1 MRTLLCLCSLSL
13 ILVCGAAHAEPEE
26 ELISP
31 TPPQAAAPASDAEAL
46 ARLQKM
52 KSSIPS
58 APTATPKSVGPS
70 AQAATPKSAERS
82 VLAATPKST
91 ERDTPEQ
98 IRKRGADWLA
108 QCVKDWDAETHM
120 TKKEW
125 QQVCRRVAADRINEL
140 IKQAKK

>member
-1 MRTLLCLCSLSL
+1 
-13 ILVCGAAHAEPEE
+13 
-26 ELISP
+26 
-31 TPPQAAAPASDAEAL
+31 
-46 ARLQKM
+46 M
-52 KSSIPS
+52 KGPIAS
-58 APTATPKSVGPS
+58 APTATPKPV
-70 AQAATPKSAERS
+70 ERS

-120 TKKEW
+120 TKKDW
-125 QQVCRRVAADRINEL
+125 QRVCRRVAADRINEL

>member
-1 MRTLLCLCSLSL
+1 MRTLLCLCSFSL
-13 ILVCGAAHAEPEE
+13 ILVCGASYAEPEE
-26 ELISP
+26 ELINP

-46 ARLQKM
+46 AKLQKM

-70 AQAATPKSAERS
+70 VQ
-82 VLAATPKST
+82 AATPKST
-91 ERDTPEQ
+91 ERDTPDQ

-108 QCVKDWDAETHM
+108 QCMKDWDAETHM

-125 QQVCRRVAADRINEL
+125 QVVCRRVAADRINEL

>member
-13 ILVCGAAHAEPEE
+13 ILGCGAAYAEPEE

-31 TPPQAAAPASDAEAL
+31 TPPQAAAPDSDAETL

-58 APTATPKSVGPS
+58 ARTATPKSVGPS
-70 AQAATPKSAERS
+70 AQAATPKSVERS
-82 VLAATPKST
+82 AAAPKST
-91 ERDTPEQ
+91 ERDTPDQ

-120 TKKEW
+120 TKKDW
-125 QQVCRRVAADRINEL
+125 QRVCRRVAADRINEL

>member
-1 MRTLLCLCSLSL
+1 MRTLLCLCSFSL
-13 ILVCGAAHAEPEE
+13 ILVCGVAHAEPEE
-26 ELISP
+26 DLIAP

-58 APTATPKSVGPS
+58 AQPATPKSVPS
-70 AQAATPKSAERS
+70 AQAATPKSVGPS

-91 ERDTPEQ
+91 ERDTPDQ

-120 TKKEW
+120 TKKDW
-125 QQVCRRVAADRINEL
+125 QRVCRRVAEDRINVL
-140 IKQAKK
+140 IKQSKK

>member
-1 MRTLLCLCSLSL
+1 ML
-13 ILVCGAAHAEPEE
+13 ICGVAHAEPEE
-26 ELISP
+26 ELITP

-52 KSSIPS
+52 KSSKPS
-58 APTATPKSVGPS
+58 AQPATTKSVPSALAATPKSVGP
-70 AQAATPKSAERS
+70 S

-91 ERDTPEQ
+91 ERDTPNQ

-120 TKKEW
+120 TKKDW

>member
-13 ILVCGAAHAEPEE
+13 ILGCGAAYAEPEE
-26 ELISP
+26 EPIGP
-31 TPPQAAAPASDAEAL
+31 TTQAAAPTSDAEAL
-46 ARLQKM
+46 ARLQKL

-58 APTATPKSVGPS
+58 GATATPKSVGPS

-91 ERDTPEQ
+91 ERDSPEQ
-98 IRKRGADWLA
+98 LRKRGADWLA

-120 TKKEW
+120 TKKDW

>member
-13 ILVCGAAHAEPEE
+13 IIACGVAHAEPEE
-26 ELISP
+26 ELIPP

-52 KSSIPS
+52 KSSAAS
-58 APTATPKSVGPS
+58 APTAMPKTVGPSANAATPKSVAP
-70 AQAATPKSAERS
+70 S

-91 ERDTPEQ
+91 ERDTPDQ

-120 TKKEW
+120 TKKDW
-125 QQVCRRVAADRINEL
+125 QKVCRRVAADRIHEL

>member
-13 ILVCGAAHAEPEE
+13 ILGCGAAYAEPEE

-31 TPPQAAAPASDAEAL
+31 TPPQAAAPDSDAETL

-70 AQAATPKSAERS
+70 A
-82 VLAATPKST
+82 ATPKST
-91 ERDTPEQ
+91 ERDTPDQ

-120 TKKEW
+120 TKK
-125 QQVCRRVAADRINEL
+125 D
-140 IKQAKK
+140 

>member
-1 MRTLLCLCSLSL
+1 M
-13 ILVCGAAHAEPEE
+13 LVCGVAYAEPEE
-26 ELISP
+26 ELIAQ

-58 APTATPKSVGPS
+58 AQPATTKSVPS
-70 AQAATPKSAERS
+70 AQAATPKSTSA
-82 VLAATPKST
+82 LAATPKST
-91 ERDTPEQ
+91 ERGTPDQ

-120 TKKEW
+120 TKKDW
-125 QQVCRRVAADRINEL
+125 QKVCRRVAADRINGL